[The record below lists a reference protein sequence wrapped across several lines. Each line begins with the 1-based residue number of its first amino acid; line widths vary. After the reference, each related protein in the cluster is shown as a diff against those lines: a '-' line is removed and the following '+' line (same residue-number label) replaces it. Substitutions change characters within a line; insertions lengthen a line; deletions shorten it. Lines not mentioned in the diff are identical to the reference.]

1 MKTITANLS
10 VENCEEALSYYQGIF
25 GGEIKNTQKA
35 DGVEMFKG
43 HEGKYIHS
51 ELHINEHCVLYLT
64 DVFSAEHNPG
74 NNFQLVLEL
83 ESEEEIMR
91 VYDALSVDGKIQ
103 FPLGDTFWGAKH
115 GVIKDKYG
123 ITWGLNYTKS

>member
-10 VENCEEALSYYQGIF
+10 VSNCGEALEYYQSIF

-35 DGVEMFKG
+35 DGVDMFKG

-51 ELHINEHCVLYLT
+51 ELHITENCVLYLT
-64 DVFSAEHNPG
+64 DIFSREHNPG

-83 ESEEEIMR
+83 DSEEEISR
-91 VYDALSVDGKIQ
+91 HFDTLSKDGKVQ

-115 GVIKDKYG
+115 GVVKDKYG